1 MPDNAGTANTPKITE
16 VANTGTYEQ
25 NLVKT
30 SEKVRF
36 FDVLG
41 PHDAKFPHV

>member
-1 MPDNAGTANTPKITE
+1 MPDNAGKANTPKITE
-16 VANTGTYEQ
+16 VANTGIYEQ

-41 PHDAKFPHV
+41 QYDSKFPHF

>member
-16 VANTGTYEQ
+16 VANTGTYEK
-25 NLVKT
+25 NLVET
-30 SEKVRF
+30 SEKLRF

-41 PHDAKFPHV
+41 PHDSKFPHF